1 MPSSRGGFF
10 LPQAPETLGEVLL
23 VLHLQL
29 KLTNQPKLKPKPKQ
43 KTGICLIGLSDIVLP
58 VALKLQSVP
67 EISEKFMKTQ
77 TVGSTLQGRDTS
89 YCSDK
94 CSKEILGYLTWC
106 EQTLD
111 FLPPEPTFLSLF
123 GFPVHAA
130 GVHALWSAKG
140 GASEVMHQA
149 MVCRNVFL
157 AGSMTAL

>member
-1 MPSSRGGFF
+1 MPHALGIKEHQAEEQFAQRPCDLIADNKEKGFFMPSSRGGFF
-10 LPQAPETLGEVLL
+10 LPQAPETLGELLL

-77 TVGSTLQGRDTS
+77 TVGSTLQGRDTC

-123 GFPVHAA
+123 GFPVHA
-130 GVHALWSAKG
+130 
-140 GASEVMHQA
+140 
-149 MVCRNVFL
+149 
-157 AGSMTAL
+157 